1 MKEEANYYTKSFFG
15 RSTLALVILGVIAL
29 AVVWLWVSWLQG
41 VSLFSLGGT
50 VTTSEKIEQQI
61 SEKDVLDSLTSTA
74 TSSPTLSPAVL
85 KSLTSSPAKKNV
97 KPIDTTVLESLTS
110 TE

>member
-1 MKEEANYYTKSFFG
+1 MV
-15 RSTLALVILGVIAL
+15 TLAC
-29 AVVWLWVSWLQG
+29 VWLWVSWRNGWFPFSSG
-41 VSLFSLGGT
+41 VGT
-50 VTTSEKIEQQI
+50 TISGKTEQQL

-74 TSSPTLSPAVL
+74 TSSPTLSSDVL

-97 KPIDTTVLESLTS
+97 KPVDTTVLGSLTS